1 MFIRLSGMITIHVV
15 IDDNQYYSYD
25 YSNKD
30 EFEYFD

>member
-1 MFIRLSGMITIHVV
+1 MFNRLSGMITMHLV

-30 EFEYFD
+30 KFEDFD